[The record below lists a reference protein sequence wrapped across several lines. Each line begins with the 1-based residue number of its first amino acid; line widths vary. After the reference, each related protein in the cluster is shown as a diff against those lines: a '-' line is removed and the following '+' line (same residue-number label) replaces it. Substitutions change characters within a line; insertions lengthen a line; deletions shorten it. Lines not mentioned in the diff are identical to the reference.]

1 MRKTRFS
8 NEDGKRKVNVKS
20 HAEVSEDKVVPI
32 QTRQRVREIATL
44 SGRIQDRHVL
54 NAYLS

>member
-8 NEDGKRKVNVKS
+8 NEDGKRKVNVKN

-44 SGRIQDRHVL
+44 
-54 NAYLS
+54 

>member
-32 QTRQRVREIATL
+32 QTRQRVREIATVL
-44 SGRIQDRHVL
+44 GRIQDRHVL